1 MVQSCVAEDKGI
13 MDTVLR
19 PHLQA
24 ITKVYKA
31 EESKLLSKFKPGGGL
46 KGFVKDVFDGIM
58 SNRLKTASEHS
69 REQGNQFF
77 KVHQDYNQALHMY
90 TQSIATATEEPLL
103 ASLAYN
109 NRSQSRN

>member
-1 MVQSCVAEDKGI
+1 MCVAENKGI

-46 KGFVKDVFDGIM
+46 TGFVKDIFDGIM
-58 SNRLKTASEHS
+58 SNRLKAASENS

-77 KVHQDYNQALHMY
+77 KAQDYNQALHMY
-90 TQSIATATEEPLL
+90 TKSIGTATEEPLL

-109 NRSQSRN
+109 NRSQSCN